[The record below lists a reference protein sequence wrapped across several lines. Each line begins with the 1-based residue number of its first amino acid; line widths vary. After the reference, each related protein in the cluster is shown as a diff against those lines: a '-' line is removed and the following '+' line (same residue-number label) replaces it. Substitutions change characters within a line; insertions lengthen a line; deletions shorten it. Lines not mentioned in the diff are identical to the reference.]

1 MTHVYIHAIETKVP
15 GHRYA
20 QGHIKDRVL
29 STLNGHDDL
38 KAVIERLYSHTGID
52 NRYFSMP
59 GLMENRESFYFTKD
73 SQWRESPSSGERNN
87 MYIREASPL
96 FVEAARKA
104 IAASNAFSESDITHV
119 ITVSCTGFF
128 APGPD
133 FTIMTELGLP
143 PHVRRYH
150 LGFMGCYA
158 AMPAMRMAMDFCK
171 ADPEAVVLIVCA
183 ELCSLHFQPG
193 RSDLD
198 AIVAT
203 AIFADGAAGVIVS
216 AKAPVRPAFEL
227 IRFDTHLCK
236 NSGQDMT
243 WAITDTGFDI
253 KLSRYVPKII
263 EMDIQTVIG
272 SILQKEDLSIDDVG
286 LWALHPGGKAIVDGI
301 ERQLA
306 LSPEKL
312 GISRKILRDFGNMS
326 SATVLFVLK
335 DMLDGINGR
344 HEPSLVCSMAFGP
357 GVTMEAGLL
366 KTHRPASLS

>member
-15 GHRYA
+15 SHPYA
-20 QGHIKDRVL
+20 QELVKDRIL

-38 KAVIERLYSHTGID
+38 KPMIERLYSHTGID
-52 NRYFSMP
+52 NRYFALP
-59 GLMENRESFYFTKD
+59 GLVEKRKSFYFTED
-73 SQWRESPSSGERNN
+73 SQWRASPGSGERNN

-96 FVEAARKA
+96 FVETARKA
-104 IAASNAFSESDITHV
+104 IAGSKTFSESDITHV

-133 FTIMTELGLP
+133 FKIMTELGLP
-143 PHVRRYH
+143 PHIRRYH

-171 ADPEAVVLIVCA
+171 ADPDAVVLIVCT
-183 ELCSLHFQPG
+183 ELCSLHFQPD
-193 RSDLD
+193 RNDLD

-216 AKAPVRPAFEL
+216 AKEPVRPSFEL

-243 WAITDTGFDI
+243 WDITDKGFDI

-272 SILQKEDLSIDDVG
+272 SILQQEDLSLDDIG
-286 LWALHPGGKAIVDGI
+286 LWALHPGGKAIVDRI

-306 LSPEKL
+306 LSPDNL
-312 GISRKILRDFGNMS
+312 GTSRKILRDFGNMS

-335 DMLDGINGR
+335 DMLDGINGH

-366 KTHRPASLS
+366 KTHSPASLS

>member
-1 MTHVYIHAIETKVP
+1 MTYVYIHAIETKVP
-15 GHRYA
+15 SHRYA
-20 QGHIKDRVL
+20 QGLVKDRIL

-38 KAVIERLYSHTGID
+38 KQLIERLYSHTGID
-52 NRYFSMP
+52 SRYFAMP
-59 GLMENRESFYFTKD
+59 GLVEERESFYFLKD
-73 SQWRESPSSGERNN
+73 GQWLASPGSGERNT
-87 MYIREASPL
+87 MYIREATPL
-96 FVEAARKA
+96 FVETARKT
-104 IAASNAFSESDITHV
+104 IAGSKAFSESDITHV

-133 FTIMTELGLP
+133 FKIMTELGLP

-171 ADPEAVVLIVCA
+171 ADPDAVVLIVCT

-193 RSDLD
+193 RKDLD

-203 AIFADGAAGVIVS
+203 AIFADGAAGAIIS
-216 AKAPVRPAFEL
+216 AKEPVQPSFEL

-236 NSGQDMT
+236 NSDQDMT

-272 SILQKEDLSIDDVG
+272 SILQQEDLSLDDIG
-286 LWALHPGGKAIVDGI
+286 LWALHPGGKAIVDRI

-312 GISRKILRDFGNMS
+312 SISRKILRDYGNMS

-335 DMLDGINGR
+335 DMLDGINGH

-357 GVTMEAGLL
+357 GVTVEAGLL
-366 KTHRPASLS
+366 KTHSPASHS